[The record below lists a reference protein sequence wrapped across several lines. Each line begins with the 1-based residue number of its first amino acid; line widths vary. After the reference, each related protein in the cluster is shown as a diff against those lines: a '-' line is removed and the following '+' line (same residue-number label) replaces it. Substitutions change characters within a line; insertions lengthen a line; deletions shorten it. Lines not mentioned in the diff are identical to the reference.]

1 MKYTMYHKNLPTI
14 TFNLTERGYVDKVFS
29 IENENHIHPYLLIDG
44 KVDDRDGYYSLYD
57 NIIRWMEDRNIP
69 ASRKNL
75 SSALAALGVKS
86 STELSR
92 HSFYLSLSDH
102 YWIAPTELNLD
113 WDKINFFSNPF
124 SEDVGAAFF
133 GEALHDGKLNLHSP
147 DPNTA
152 GQLTKKWVIEYGKR
166 ILVKGGSGTEQLE
179 PFNEVLATEICHRLG
194 ISCVDYELYF
204 ENRKHFCKCR
214 NYADENTEC
223 ISAAEICEDL
233 TDFKSGFVSYDDFK
247 KRCGLLGIPLDEKEL
262 GKMFVLDYLIA
273 NGDRHLNNF
282 GFLRDSD
289 TLEWKG
295 LCPVYDSGSSMFY
308 DKVDFEIDSR
318 IGISERGLLSK
329 PFSDNYVKQL
339 LLFPFVDCIREMP
352 LERLRGIGD
361 FYKDLLSKNERNIP
375 REKIDRLAE
384 VIQCRAEMLGE
395 FKDARSVSDLPVVRK
410 FLENLDGVSSADN
423 FKEFVQEKYRK
434 VTENDDIKKELLS
447 FYLYGLNSKSEKD
460 FERKIKQF
468 VNRREI
474 DIDGYGR

>member
-1 MKYTMYHKNLPTI
+1 MKYSMLRAAAVSPSLIVADCEYNAGQIITLIREAYSRGARLAVFPELCITGYTCADLFAQSTLLQAARQALLRIAAETKELGILSVVGLP
-14 TFNLTERGYVDKVFS
+14 LAVD
-29 IENENHIHPYLLIDG
+29 
-44 KVDDRDGYYSLYD
+44 
-57 NIIRWMEDRNIP
+57 
-69 ASRKNL
+69 
-75 SSALAALGVKS
+75 GVRYN
-86 STELSR
+86 T
-92 HSFYLSLSDH
+92 
-102 YWIAPTELNLD
+102 
-113 WDKINFFSNPF
+113 
-124 SEDVGAAFF
+124 AAFVNR
-133 GEALHDGKLNLHSP
+133 G
-147 DPNTA
+147 
-152 GQLTKKWVIEYGKR
+152 
-166 ILVKGGSGTEQLE
+166 
-179 PFNEVLATEICHRLG
+179 EVLAVVPKAYIPNYSEF
-194 ISCVDYELYF
+194 YERRWFSPPVRGLPDTIALSDEQCEVPF
-204 ENRKHFCKCR
+204 GLNVLLQDKDDSLCKL
-214 NYADENTEC
+214 
-223 ISAAEICEDL
+223 AAEICEDL

-410 FLENLDGVSSADN
+410 FLETLDGVSSAEN